1 MNRLKLTFFLGT
13 LLVLSLF
20 LGGRGYYIAPV
31 IEVWGGTP
39 PHLLRHYKLFPSR
52 AFCLEHINSIY
63 GARVREVFSYIPGK
77 GLYLVEVESSSPA
90 VFEYYGLDGGRGGKK
105 RLCRPMRPF
114 TLRSMDYSHHRLI
127 IQRKAISLQG
137 LVKPGETLQIKIR
150 GPLRTNG

>member
-1 MNRLKLTFFLGT
+1 LNRLKLTFFLGT

-20 LGGRGYYIAPV
+20 LGGIGYYVAPV
-31 IEVWGGTP
+31 LEVWGENP
-39 PHLLRHYKLFPSR
+39 PNLLRLYKLFPR
-52 AFCLEHINSIY
+52 KAFCLEYINSIY

-127 IQRKAISLQG
+127 IHGKAISLQG

-150 GPLRTNG
+150 VPILTYG